1 MGAILYAL
9 DRYDGRGCVL
19 DRYGGRSRISDRYGG
34 RDCQQHRPQCGGV
47 LLRCHDGRGR
57 VSDRYGGRSRISD
70 RYDGRGGLQHGPRSN
85 HKLCNGKE
93 RPGFQPIETERKH
106 YRCEW
111 ILPAVGQR
119 EGLLYHLRYAQ

>member
-9 DRYDGRGCVL
+9 
-19 DRYGGRSRISDRYGG
+19 DRYGG

-57 VSDRYGGRSRISD
+57 VSD